1 MTQPEQYPDFLG
13 KPPLEMEPPWASS
26 NHVDDEDNYDWVTG
40 TPAPST
46 PKEMPKIIEAGL
58 ALVFFVTLVG
68 FAILIGAGIWK
79 LVSLIL

>member
-1 MTQPEQYPDFLG
+1 MTQHEQYPD
-13 KPPLEMEPPWASS
+13 PARSPLDYDPPWASS
-26 NHVDDEDNYDWVTG
+26 NHVEEDNYDWLNG
-40 TPAPST
+40 TQAPST